1 MSKKK
6 YKKMSITR
14 MLCEE
19 SRPFFSQYE
28 NNVTRSA
35 FVKNYR
41 KFIEFC
47 RSEYDCKTTE
57 ECKNHIDDYVQHLIN
72 KGLTANTIHTY
83 LSPVA
88 LFFSI
93 PLSDIEKP
101 RRCSAHNV
109 RSRSTNGKLQRSDND
124 PDNPKYAHLVEFQ
137 KRVGIRRRELR
148 NLRGND
154 FREDENGN
162 FYVFVRKGKGGKSQ
176 LQLVLPEDVEFVKSY
191 FNGTE
196 NNIFESQEFQNKLDL
211 HKLRAEQAK
220 RAYQYYF
227 DKVNN
232 EEGYREELEK
242 MICKHWNERNIDKR
256 TKKQK
261 PINKKDLS
269 GTYKLR
275 GENKKLALKNGLPV
289 EYDRL
294 CVLATSIFHLSH
306 WRLGVCVNNYLLN
319 V

>member
-57 ECKNHIDDYVQHLIN
+57 ECRNHIDDYVQFLVD

-88 LFFSI
+88 LFFNI

-101 RRCSAHNV
+101 KRCSAHNV
-109 RSRSTNGKLQRSDND
+109 RSRSTNGKIQRSDND
-124 PDNPKYAHLVEFQ
+124 TGNPKYAHLVEFQ

-154 FREDENGN
+154 FKEDENGN

-176 LQLVLPEDVEFVKSY
+176 WQLILPEDVEFVKSY
-191 FNGTE
+191 FDGTE
-196 NNIFESQEFQNKLDL
+196 NKVFASEEFNNKLDL

-220 RAYQYYF
+220 RAYQYF
-227 DKVNN
+227 LDKVNN

-242 MICKHWNERNIDKR
+242 LICKHWDERNIDKR
-256 TKKQK
+256 TKKPK

-269 GTYKLR
+269 GIYKLR

>member
-47 RSEYDCKTTE
+47 RSEHNCKTTE

-88 LFFSI
+88 LFFNI

-109 RSRSTNGKLQRSDND
+109 RSRSTNGKVQRSDND
-124 PDNPKYAHLVEFQ
+124 PDNPEYAHLVEFQ
-137 KRVGIRRRELR
+137 KRVGIRRRELQ
-148 NLRGND
+148 NLRAND
-154 FREDENGN
+154 FKEDEDGN

-176 LQLVLPEDVEFVKSY
+176 WQLVLPEDVDFVKSY
-191 FNGTE
+191 FDGTE
-196 NNIFESQEFQNKLDL
+196 NKVFASEEFNNKLDL

-220 RAYQYYF
+220 RAYQYYL

-242 MICKHWNERNIDKR
+242 MICKHWNERNTDKR
-256 TKKQK
+256 TKKPK
-261 PINKKDLS
+261 PINKKDLN

-275 GENKKLALKNGLPV
+275 GENKKLALKYGLPV
-289 EYDRL
+289 EYNRL
-294 CVLATSIFHLSH
+294 CVLATSIFQLSH

>member
-6 YKKMSITR
+6 SKKMTITKK
-14 MLCEE
+14 LCEE
-19 SRPFFSQYE
+19 SRPFFSKYE

-47 RSEYDCKTTE
+47 RSKFDCKTTE
-57 ECKNHIDDYVQHLIN
+57 ECKNHIDDYVQHLID
-72 KGLTANTIHTY
+72 KQLTANTIHTY
-83 LSPVA
+83 LCPVA
-88 LFFSI
+88 LFFNI

-101 RRCSAHNV
+101 KRCSAKNV
-109 RSRSTNGKLQRSDND
+109 RSRSTNGKVQRSDND
-124 PDNPKYAHLVEFQ
+124 ISNPKYAHLVEFQ
-137 KRVGIRRRELR
+137 KRVGIRRRELQ

-162 FYVFVRKGKGGKSQ
+162 FYVYVRKGKGGKSQ
-176 LQLVLPEDVEFVKSY
+176 WQLILPEDVEFVKTY
-191 FNGTE
+191 FDGTE
-196 NNIFESQEFQNKLDL
+196 TKVFASEEFKNKLDL
-211 HKLRAEQAK
+211 HKLRADQAK
-220 RAYQYYF
+220 RAYQF
-227 DKVNN
+227 FLDKVNN

-242 MICKHWNERNIDKR
+242 LIRKHWNERNLDKR
-256 TKKQK
+256 TKKPK
-261 PINKKDLS
+261 PINKMDLS

-275 GENKKLALKNGLPV
+275 GENKKLALKHGLPV

-294 CVLATSIFHLSH
+294 CLLATSNFCLSH
-306 WRLGVCVNNYLLN
+306 WRLNVCANNYMLS

>member
-19 SRPFFSQYE
+19 SRPFFSKYE

-47 RSEYDCKTTE
+47 RSEFDCKTTE
-57 ECKNHIDDYVQHLIN
+57 ECKNHIDNYVQYLIN

-88 LFFSI
+88 LFFNI

-109 RSRSTNGKLQRSDND
+109 RSRSTNGKVQRSDND
-124 PDNPKYAHLVEFQ
+124 PDNPEYAHLVEFQ
-137 KRVGIRRRELR
+137 KRVGIRRRELQ
-148 NLRGND
+148 NLRAND
-154 FREDENGN
+154 FKEDEDGN
-162 FYVFVRKGKGGKSQ
+162 FYVYVRKGKGGKSQ
-176 LQLVLPEDVEFVKSY
+176 LQLVLPEDVELVKSY
-191 FNGTE
+191 FGGTE
-196 NNIFESQEFQNKLDL
+196 NKIFESQEFQNKLDL
-211 HKLRAEQAK
+211 HKLRAKQAK
-220 RAYQYYF
+220 RAYQYYL

-242 MICKHWNERNIDKR
+242 LIRKHWNERNIDKR
-256 TKKQK
+256 TNKPK

>member
-19 SRPFFSQYE
+19 SRDFFSKYE

-57 ECKNHIDDYVQHLIN
+57 ECRNHIDDYVQFLVN

-88 LFFSI
+88 LFFNI

-101 RRCSAHNV
+101 RRYSAHNV
-109 RSRSTNGKLQRSDND
+109 RSRSTNGKVQRSDND
-124 PDNPKYAHLVEFQ
+124 TSNPKYAHLVEFQ
-137 KRVGIRRRELR
+137 KCVGLRRRELQ
-148 NLRGND
+148 NLRGSD
-154 FREDENGN
+154 FKEDENGN
-162 FYVFVRKGKGGKSQ
+162 FYVYVRKGKGGKSQ
-176 LQLVLPEDVEFVKSY
+176 WQLILPEDVDFVKSY
-191 FNGTE
+191 FDGTE
-196 NNIFESQEFQNKLDL
+196 NKVFTPEEFKNKLDL

-220 RAYQYYF
+220 RAYHYYL
-227 DKVNN
+227 DRINN
-232 EEGYREELEK
+232 EEGYRQKLEK
-242 MICKHWNERNIDKR
+242 LICKHWNERNIDKR
-256 TKKQK
+256 TKKPK
-261 PINKKDLS
+261 PINKKDFC

-275 GENKKLALKNGLPV
+275 GENKKLALKHGLPV

>member
-57 ECKNHIDDYVQHLIN
+57 ECKNHIDNYVQYLIN

-88 LFFSI
+88 LFFNI

-148 NLRGND
+148 DLHGSD
-154 FREDENGN
+154 FGEDENGN
-162 FYVFVRKGKGGKSQ
+162 FYVYVRKGKGGKSQ

-196 NNIFESQEFQNKLDL
+196 NKIFESQEFQNKLDL

-227 DKVNN
+227 YKVNN

-242 MICKHWNERNIDKR
+242 IICKHWNERNIDKR
-256 TKKQK
+256 TKKPK

-294 CVLATSIFHLSH
+294 CVLATSVFHLSH

>member
-6 YKKMSITR
+6 SKKMTITEK
-14 MLCEE
+14 LCEE
-19 SRPFFSQYE
+19 SRFFFSKYE
-28 NNVTRSA
+28 NNVTRRA

-88 LFFSI
+88 LFFNI

-101 RRCSAHNV
+101 KRCSAKNV
-109 RSRSTNGKLQRSDND
+109 RSRSTNGKVQRSDND
-124 PDNPKYAHLVEFQ
+124 PDNPKYSHLVEFQ
-137 KRVGIRRRELR
+137 KRVGIRRRELQ
-148 NLRGND
+148 NLRRND
-154 FREDENGN
+154 FKEDENGS
-162 FYVFVRKGKGGKSQ
+162 FCYVRKGKGGKSQ
-176 LQLVLPEDVEFVKSY
+176 MQLILPEDVDFVKSY
-191 FNGTE
+191 FDGTE
-196 NNIFESQEFQNKLDL
+196 NKVFASEEFKNKLDL

-220 RAYQYYF
+220 RAYRYF
-227 DKVNN
+227 LDKVNN

-242 MICKHWNERNIDKR
+242 MIRKHWNERNLDKR
-256 TKKQK
+256 TKKPK
-261 PINKKDLS
+261 PIKKDLS

-275 GENKKLALKNGLPV
+275 GENKKLAIKHGLPV

-294 CVLATSIFHLSH
+294 CVLATSIFF
-306 WRLGVCVNNYLLN
+306 
-319 V
+319 

>member
-1 MSKKK
+1 MGKKK

-19 SRPFFSQYE
+19 SRPFFSKYE

-35 FVKNYR
+35 FVKHFR

-57 ECKNHIDDYVQHLIN
+57 ECKNHIDDYVQFLVN
-72 KGLTANTIHTY
+72 KKLTANTIHTY
-83 LSPVA
+83 LSPVV
-88 LFFSI
+88 LFFGMQ
-93 PLSDIEKP
+93 LSDIEKP

-109 RSRSTNGKLQRSDND
+109 RSRSTNGKVQRSDND
-124 PDNPKYAHLVEFQ
+124 PDNPKYSHLIEFQ
-137 KRVGIRRRELR
+137 RRVGIRRREYQ
-148 NLRGND
+148 NLRGSD
-154 FREDENGN
+154 FREDKNGN
-162 FYVFVRKGKGGKSQ
+162 FYVYVRKGKGGKSQ
-176 LQLVLPEDVEFVKSY
+176 WQLILPEDVEFVKSY
-191 FNGTE
+191 FDETE
-196 NNIFESQEFQNKLDL
+196 NKVFDSEEFKNKLDL

-220 RAYQYYF
+220 RAYHYYL
-227 DKVNN
+227 DRINN

-242 MICKHWNERNIDKR
+242 LIHKHWNERNIDKR
-256 TKKQK
+256 TKKPK

-275 GENKKLALKNGLPV
+275 GENKKLALKHGLPV

-294 CVLATSIFHLSH
+294 CVLATSIFNLSH
-306 WRLGVCVNNYLLN
+306 WRVCVCVNNYLLN

>member
-1 MSKKK
+1 
-6 YKKMSITR
+6 MSITR

-19 SRPFFSQYE
+19 SRPFFSKYE
-28 NNVTRSA
+28 NNVTRSV

-47 RSEYDCKTTE
+47 RAEFDCKTTE
-57 ECKNHIDDYVQHLIN
+57 ECRNHIDDYVQFLID
-72 KGLTANTIHTY
+72 KKLTANTIHTY

-88 LFFSI
+88 LFFGM

-109 RSRSTNGKLQRSDND
+109 RSRSTNGKVQRSDND
-124 PDNPKYAHLVEFQ
+124 ISNPKYAHLVEFQ
-137 KRVGIRRRELR
+137 RRVGIRRRELQ

-154 FREDENGN
+154 FKKDINSN
-162 FYVFVRKGKGGKSQ
+162 FYVYVRKGKGGKSQ
-176 LQLVLPEDVEFVKSY
+176 WQLILPEDVEFVKTY
-191 FNGTE
+191 FDGTE
-196 NNIFESQEFQNKLDL
+196 NKVFTSEEFKNKLDL

-220 RAYQYYF
+220 RAYHYYL

-242 MICKHWNERNIDKR
+242 LICKHWNERNLDKK
-256 TKKQK
+256 TKKPK

-275 GENKKLALKNGLPV
+275 GENKKLALRYGLPT

-294 CVLATSIFHLSH
+294 CVLCISIFHMSH
-306 WRLGVCVNNYLLN
+306 WSLGVAVNNYLLN
-319 V
+319 I

>member
-6 YKKMSITR
+6 NKKMTITKK
-14 MLCEE
+14 LCEE
-19 SRPFFSQYE
+19 SRPFFSEYE

-47 RSEYDCKTTE
+47 RSEFDCKTTE
-57 ECKNHIDDYVQHLIN
+57 ECKNHIDDYVQFLVD

-83 LSPVA
+83 LSPIA

-93 PLSDIEKP
+93 PLSDIKKP
-101 RRCSAHNV
+101 KRCSAKNV
-109 RSRSTNGKLQRSDND
+109 RSRSTNGKVQRSDND
-124 PDNPKYAHLVEFQ
+124 PDNPKYSHLVEFQ
-137 KRVGIRRRELR
+137 KRVGIRRRELQ
-148 NLRGND
+148 NLRRND
-154 FREDENGN
+154 FKEDENGS
-162 FYVFVRKGKGGKSQ
+162 FCYIRKGKGGKSQ
-176 LQLVLPEDVEFVKSY
+176 MQLIFSEDIDFIKSY
-191 FNGTE
+191 FDGTE
-196 NNIFESQEFQNKLDL
+196 NKVFASEEFKNKLDL

-220 RAYQYYF
+220 RAYRYF
-227 DKVNN
+227 LDKVNN

-242 MICKHWNERNIDKR
+242 MIRKHWNERNLDKR
-256 TKKQK
+256 TKKPK

-275 GENKKLALKNGLPV
+275 GENKKLAQKYGLPT

-294 CVLATSIFHLSH
+294 CVLSTSIFCLSH
-306 WRLGVCVNNYLLN
+306 WRLGVAVNNYLLN